1 MFPLFTLDSET
12 KKLQLLTDL
21 SNIVPTNPRLLN
33 KIYSCSSLGS
43 QEKVIATFSNTRSIQ
58 RVPTQTWVD
67 EDSLIRQLS
76 TMEKCIVDYNRERS
90 LSTRVQPAT
99 FEDIFSE
106 IMELLGWLQGD
117 PNITQLI
124 VTCIEEKTDIPI
136 DVLKR
141 YSRQVYSGTVSHR
154 LTCPSLQR
162 GGMAN
167 SNLNFNSWVKIISDT
182 ATNFAKKGE
191 NHNICFQSVF
201 LHGIQVLNHIHL
213 KLPYQCSKSWGITFS
228 CSGCLWKIGE
238 EKFSLEKTTYEGL
251 HLEKKV
257 TDLRPRAQPKRVS
270 HLRRS
275 KGGSTAYSIMTARKV
290 VQWVKD
296 NDINPFSV
304 SRPAQGGGGCH
315 SQLLELGGA
324 EAPGCTALP
333 RVLCDV
339 PLLVR
344 SFIYVE
350 QADNN
355 GPHS

>member
-1 MFPLFTLDSET
+1 MLLDEPEET
-12 KKLQLLTDL
+12 RYLERGPHN
-21 SNIVPTNPRLLN
+21 S
-33 KIYSCSSLGS
+33 YFGS
-43 QEKVIATFSNTRSIQ
+43 QTQQ
-58 RVPTQTWVD
+58 RARKAPLQVLEVGSVVA
-67 EDSLIRQLS
+67 SLRTL
-76 TMEKCIVDYNRERS
+76 
-90 LSTRVQPAT
+90 
-99 FEDIFSE
+99 
-106 IMELLGWLQGD
+106 MELLGWVQGD

-124 VTCIEEKTDIPI
+124 VTYIEEKTDIPI

-141 YSRQVYSGTVSHR
+141 YSRQVYSGSVSHR

-167 SNLNFNSWVKIISDT
+167 SNLTFNSWVKIISDT

-238 EKFSLEKTTYEGL
+238 EKFTLEKTAYEGL

-296 NDINPFSV
+296 NDITS
-304 SRPAQGGGGCH
+304 S
-315 SQLLELGGA
+315 LYI
-324 EAPGCTALP
+324 TT
-333 RVLCDV
+333 
-339 PLLVR
+339 
-344 SFIYVE
+344 
-350 QADNN
+350 
-355 GPHS
+355 